1 MQTATTKKWL
11 KSKTVWGILIACIG
25 WIAQTKLEVPDLQL
39 PANPDFEQLKNYT
52 QAIKDAHGSA
62 AVIFAQVTSLI
73 GYLVALYGRIVAN
86 EKITL

>member
-1 MQTATTKKWL
+1 MQTATSKKWI
-11 KSKTVWGILIACIG
+11 KSKTVWGIFIAFIG
-25 WIAQTKLEVPDLQL
+25 WLAQTKLQVSDLQI
-39 PANPDFEQLKNYT
+39 PANPDFDQLKNYA
-52 QAIKDAHGSA
+52 QAIKESNGSM